1 MIKQFRSPIHL
12 KNDLSISYMERA
24 IEFSRLLGFQTET
37 ATFPV
42 TADDEGIDVPE
53 TYAGFSSFY
62 RKEEE
67 LILPEDYVASS
78 DSARPIMDFDWRKKR
93 GLEALFEKGAF
104 LPDEN
109 LDQLPDS
116 MNFRIYLENPRRFLL
131 EAACNLAFRFGME
144 TTAYDGLLLTDTP
157 DDTGNLIV
165 LREDDRCEV
174 RLEEN
179 GEYQR
184 VIISGNDE
192 SLVPFISRIC
202 MTFPKLGAF
211 DTWSDRLQEIGE
223 GMRMNTL
230 DGQLAYLRAYA
241 NDSADEI
248 TAYVDPDIDGRRG
261 EIEAAFPKVEFVNYK
276 TEQLVY
282 EKDYAFPWEVDEMKD
297 LLKEVF
303 IPNINEYK
311 KFKLQVAVSEDKEV
325 RSAIQEELK
334 ETLPG
339 NVDIEVLCSYK
350 QGYSWLDEVVI
361 PNLED
366 RAKEGCAAS
375 RVTIA
380 FRPFLKPGQTDWLD
394 EDGATP
400 SYNNISGK
408 DNADRWY
415 DLPIRY
421 LQELYP
427 IEDQFVKR
435 LGLHPDNVEFVEYKG
450 DEDVTYE
457 VTATSDS
464 GYVLYEDTYRAECAE
479 RPFLD
484 AYPEMGMV
492 HPSTGYIKLYDETG
506 LLQQERVVTDV
517 EKIWDT
523 YQSEILPDI
532 RSYVDEK
539 TGGVDLVNQQ
549 PFFNK
554 MEINVE
560 TSEPNERLDS
570 REDIFSTLDGL
581 HEDMYF
587 VGTDYFKNYG
597 MEKVGQITDAPGLIL
612 PKIRKVSGKG
622 ASIHVAVYSQQAD
635 HPSICAGNQRIEAEA
650 DYEDINV
657 WVKSLAMEEGKLTAH
672 VAIEG
677 VSDALPEAYAELIQL
692 KVLSISTEFSGV
704 DRVVLE
710 SAGNLYRADVYRPEM
725 PEKTGSIEEI
735 DISENELI
743 GYEKYVEII
752 QKLKTVPGIDVYR
765 TAKSYK
771 GREIYV
777 VELKPDREGYVSR
790 TKRITNYPTEMITS
804 RHHANEVS
812 STNSAFMLIR
822 ELLTNDKYKDLTE
835 KMNFVIS
842 PMENV
847 DGSAIHYELQ
857 KDNPNWKLHVAR
869 FNSLGKE
876 FYYDHFTKHT
886 IHTEAMSLRRL
897 FMRMLPDVIVDNH
910 GVPSHEWEQQFSG
923 YTSPSYKGFWLPRS
937 LLYGYFYTIDGD
949 EYKSNVSL
957 CHKMEDVIAD
967 AFLDDEEITR
977 ENLMWARQFEKYAH
991 NWMPRLFPANY
1002 YKNMITY
1009 WIPHIYDPEHRYP
1022 SVRYPWI
1029 LSVDY
1034 VSEVADETAQG
1045 EYLHSCARAHLMH
1058 DLAIIDMLMNC
1069 RATYETSC
1077 DVGSGKVE
1085 HTRKRPVIVS

>member
-1 MIKQFRSPIHL
+1 MIKQFRSPIQL
-12 KNDLSISYMERA
+12 KEDSSFSYMERA
-24 IEFSRLLGFQTET
+24 IEFSRFLGFQTE
-37 ATFPV
+37 AAVFPV
-42 TADDEGIDVPE
+42 TTCDEGVAVPE
-53 TYAGFSSFY
+53 TYEEFTSFY
-62 RKEEE
+62 QKDERVNP
-67 LILPEDYVASS
+67 PEDYVASS
-78 DSARPIMDFDWRKKR
+78 DNAKPIMDFDWREKR
-93 GLEALFEKGAF
+93 GLEALFEKGSF
-104 LPDEN
+104 LVDEN
-109 LDQLPDS
+109 LDQLPDA
-116 MNFRIYLENPRRFLL
+116 MNFRIFLEEPKLSLL
-131 EAACNLAFRFGME
+131 DAACNLAFRFGME
-144 TTAYDGLLLTDTP
+144 TTAYEGILLTDTREVA
-157 DDTGNLIV
+157 GNLIV
-165 LREDDRCEV
+165 LKEAEACEIRFED
-174 RLEEN
+174 N
-179 GEYQR
+179 GESR
-184 VIISGNDE
+184 KVIISGDEE

-202 MTFPKLGAF
+202 MTFPKVGPF
-211 DTWSDRLQEIGE
+211 DTWSDRLQDMGE
-223 GMRMNTL
+223 GLRMNTL
-230 DGQLAYLRAYA
+230 DGQLAYLKAYA
-241 NDSADEI
+241 NASSDKV
-248 TAYVDPDIDGRRG
+248 TAYVDPDIDKRRS
-261 EIEAAFPKVEFVNYK
+261 EIEATFPNVEFVNYK
-276 TEQLVY
+276 NEQLAY
-282 EKDYAFPWEVDEMKD
+282 EKKYEFPWEVDEMKA
-297 LLKEVF
+297 LLEKEF
-303 IPNINEYK
+303 LPNIDESK
-311 KFKLQVAVSEDKEV
+311 KFKLQIAVSEDKEV
-325 RSAIQEELK
+325 RNAIKQELEK
-334 ETLPG
+334 SLPS
-339 NVDIEVLCSYK
+339 NVDVDVLCSYK
-350 QGYSWLDEVVI
+350 QGYSWLDEIVI
-361 PNLED
+361 PNLEGQK
-366 RAKEGCAAS
+366 KEGNAAS

-380 FRPFLKPGQTDWLD
+380 FKAYLKPGQTEWLD

-400 SYNNISGK
+400 SYNNIGGK
-408 DNADRWY
+408 DNSDRWY

-435 LGLHPDNVEFVEYKG
+435 LGMDPDNVEFVEYKG
-450 DEDVTYE
+450 SEDVTYQ
-457 VTATSDS
+457 VTAVSED
-464 GYVLYEDTYRAECAE
+464 GKLLYENTYRAETAE

-484 AYPEMGMV
+484 AYPEMGIV
-492 HPSTGYIKLYDETG
+492 HPSTGYIKLYDENG
-506 LLQQERVVTDV
+506 LVQKARVETDV
-517 EKIWDT
+517 EKIWDV
-523 YQSEILPDI
+523 YQQEILPDI
-532 RSYVDEK
+532 RQYVDEK
-539 TGGVDLVNQQ
+539 TGGVDLVDKQ

-560 TSEPNERLDS
+560 TSEPDERLDS
-570 REDIFSTLDGL
+570 REDLFSTLDGL

-597 MEKVGQITDAPGLIL
+597 MEKVGQITDAPGLLL
-612 PKIRKVSGKG
+612 PKIRKVNGKG
-622 ASIHVAVYSQQAD
+622 STVHVLVYSQQAD
-635 HPSICAGNQRIEAEA
+635 QPHICAGNQQIEAEA
-650 DYEDINV
+650 DYDDINA
-657 WVKSLAMEEGKLTAH
+657 WVKSLTMEDGKLTAH
-672 VAIEG
+672 IAIEG
-677 VSDALPEAYAELIQL
+677 VSSKLVEAYAELIQL
-692 KVLSISTEFSGV
+692 KVLSIASEFSGV
-704 DRVVLE
+704 EQVVLE
-710 SAGNLYRADVYRPEM
+710 SGCDAYEAEVSCAEA
-725 PEKTGSIEEI
+725 PEKTGSIQDI
-735 DISENELI
+735 DISEKELI
-743 GYEKYVEII
+743 GYEKYIEII
-752 QKLKTVPGIDVYR
+752 EQLKTVPGIDVYR

-777 VELKPDREGYVSR
+777 VELKPNREGYVSR
-790 TKRITNYPTEMITS
+790 TKRITNYPTELITS

-822 ELLTNDKYKDLTE
+822 ELLTDDRFKDLTE

-857 KDNPNWKLHVAR
+857 QDNPNWKLHVAR

-876 FYYDHFTKHT
+876 FYYEHFTKHT
-886 IHTEAMSLRRL
+886 IHTEAKSLRRL

-1009 WIPHIYDPEHRYP
+1009 WIPHIYDPAHRYP

-1069 RATYETSC
+1069 QTVYDTSC
-1077 DVGSGKVE
+1077 DIQSGKME